1 MPVMI
6 TTKALTCKTWDSIPR
21 VDTALSRASQKDPVS
36 TQWRFLNRKRLQ
48 CMRSIDKACLL
59 MSFQTFALADS

>member
-1 MPVMI
+1 MKKRPGRI
-6 TTKALTCKTWDSIPR
+6 S
-21 VDTALSRASQKDPVS
+21 
-36 TQWRFLNRKRLQ
+36 QWRFLNRKRLQ